1 MLTPI
6 GSHLDVIIQRANHR
20 VLYWRKNVCMI
31 EERVCPWST
40 LCADAVESTL
50 FLAQSESSLQLKW
63 AWSKLGNSKT
73 CPIRGQDTRVSDSSC
88 KSTETVA
95 LITAYVNKML
105 TCKIWS
111 HTLSNGTTYFKRNHT
126 FLREPPVFPHYLCG
140 SDVIVYCNWILLSY
154 TLLWQTISHYNENK
168 TQKIYSSSPFW
179 YPHQNISG

>member
-1 MLTPI
+1 MEIFLMSKILVAMLTPI

-31 EERVCPWST
+31 KERVCPWST
-40 LCADAVESTL
+40 LCADAVESTP
-50 FLAQSESSLQLKW
+50 FLVQSESLLQLKW

-111 HTLSNGTTYFKRNHT
+111 HTLSNGTTYFLKESHIFKGTTR
-126 FLREPPVFPHYLCG
+126 FPSLFVWFRRHC
-140 SDVIVYCNWILLSY
+140 LL
-154 TLLWQTISHYNENK
+154 
-168 TQKIYSSSPFW
+168 
-179 YPHQNISG
+179 